1 MELDKEVKFQMCS
14 NNWDNDTYD
23 DNGNGI
29 AGTVVYT
36 AVVSSTAKK
45 NTYDAASRTFTIA
58 KGDKVLRTDTN
69 NCFMAYRFYFK
80 KGNYN
85 KQTGINS
92 VVNTPLESLSVNLP
106 LGSTITC
113 DAYKAYSQIESADV
127 FIETADDKT
136 ICYKDYY
143 WEY

>member
-1 MELDKEVKFQMCS
+1 MMQQ
-14 NNWDNDTYD
+14 
-23 DNGNGI
+23 
-29 AGTVVYT
+29 
-36 AVVSSTAKK
+36 AVHLQL
-45 NTYDAASRTFTIA
+45 R
-58 KGDKVLRTDTN
+58 KVIK
-69 NCFMAYRFYFK
+69 Y
-80 KGNYN
+80 YN

-113 DAYKAYSQIESADV
+113 DAYKEYSRIDSADV

>member
-1 MELDKEVKFQMCS
+1 MYKRQ
-14 NNWDNDTYD
+14 
-23 DNGNGI
+23 
-29 AGTVVYT
+29 
-36 AVVSSTAKK
+36 
-45 NTYDAASRTFTIA
+45 
-58 KGDKVLRTDTN
+58 
-69 NCFMAYRFYFK
+69 
-80 KGNYN
+80 
-85 KQTGINS
+85 
-92 VVNTPLESLSVNLP
+92 SVNLP